1 MSVLNTALETIR
13 QSICIRELNKK
24 LAHLYMYDVM
34 TGIYNRFALQHVGAI
49 LFEKNRRK
57 GRHTLFL
64 FADMDGLKKINDTYG
79 HEVGD
84 AAIKAMALILNDVK
98 PDSSFFCLRYGGD
111 EFLLMG
117 SCDNEDEAANIQKQ
131 IEKKID
137 AYNSSGMLPAALSA
151 SIGHIISSPDDPKM
165 VMEDYIRTADKMMYR
180 IKQERKRERR

>member
-1 MSVLNTALETIR
+1 MENGIEYIENGSLYYWLSVLNTALETIR

-98 PDSSFFCLRYGGD
+98 PDSSFSVLDMAVMNFCLW
-111 EFLLMG
+111 
-117 SCDNEDEAANIQKQ
+117 EAVIMRMRQ
-131 IEKKID
+131 
-137 AYNSSGMLPAALSA
+137 
-151 SIGHIISSPDDPKM
+151 
-165 VMEDYIRTADKMMYR
+165 R
-180 IKQERKRERR
+180 IFRSR

>member
-1 MSVLNTALETIR
+1 
-13 QSICIRELNKK
+13 
-24 LAHLYMYDVM
+24 
-34 TGIYNRFALQHVGAI
+34 
-49 LFEKNRRK
+49 
-57 GRHTLFL
+57 
-64 FADMDGLKKINDTYG
+64 MDGLKKINDTYG

-84 AAIKAMALILNDVK
+84 GAIKAMALILNDVK

-137 AYNSSGMLPAALSA
+137 AYNSSGMLPVALSA